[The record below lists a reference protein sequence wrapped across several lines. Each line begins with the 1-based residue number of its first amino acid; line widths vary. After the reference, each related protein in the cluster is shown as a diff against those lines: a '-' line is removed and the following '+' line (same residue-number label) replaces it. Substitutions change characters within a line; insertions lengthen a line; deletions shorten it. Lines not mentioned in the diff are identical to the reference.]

1 MIVTGYMK
9 KLEVALV
16 NSDIFD
22 VTKIEQKLL
31 LDMPMKSQS
40 KTGPDLGQEN
50 NDEMTEWQN
59 DENSIAWS
67 DSPGKKL
74 LNENYL

>member
-1 MIVTGYMK
+1 MK

-40 KTGPDLGQEN
+40 ETGPDLGQES
-50 NDEMTEWQN
+50 NDKMTQ
-59 DENSIAWS
+59 
-67 DSPGKKL
+67 
-74 LNENYL
+74 